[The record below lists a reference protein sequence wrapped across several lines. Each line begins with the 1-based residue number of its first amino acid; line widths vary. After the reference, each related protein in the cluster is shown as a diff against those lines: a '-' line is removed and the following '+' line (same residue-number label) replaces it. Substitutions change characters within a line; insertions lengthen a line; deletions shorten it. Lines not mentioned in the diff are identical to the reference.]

1 MEHSLH
7 YLIRDKKLKD
17 VDVDDTKQFNNN
29 VRPQLNA
36 GQHKTVQA
44 CGRSVHMYKS
54 LKYNL
59 LLNRTMRTVSGTL
72 VATPL
77 PWLPVLCNVVPS

>member
-7 YLIRDKKLKD
+7 YLMRDKKLKD
-17 VDVDDTKQFNNN
+17 VDVDTKQFNNN
-29 VRPQLNA
+29 IRPQLNA
-36 GQHKTVQA
+36 SQHNTVQA

-59 LLNRTMRTVSGTL
+59 LLNEIAMRTVSGSL